1 MRAVRHAVAI
11 RVRPNVILLGAVA
24 CLAAAGI
31 SDLGQLTV
39 AHAQADAFEV
49 ASIRRNKTAEE
60 ERAARIAA
68 SPGIAL
74 PPGRARTQAGG
85 TLNGTAMTVRE
96 LIRDAYGY
104 RNRALSD
111 VTGGPDWLD
120 QERYDV
126 IARASIE
133 FPASSMLGIP
143 PDAERLL
150 KKLLQDR
157 FKLKVRT
164 ETRRRDIYEMQM
176 AREGKLGEG
185 LKLSEGT
192 CLSFYAFSTSPTAA
206 GTAGQAKP
214 VCSFV
219 IAGGTFSGGNMT
231 MEELSKFLP
240 AFPSINTTVVDKTGL
255 KGGYDFT
262 VLYQLSNVAAV
273 QSAEVASR
281 PLFNQAFEQ
290 QTGIKLVKTQ
300 GPVEVLIVES
310 VERPTDN

>member
-1 MRAVRHAVAI
+1 
-11 RVRPNVILLGAVA
+11 VA
-24 CLAAAGI
+24 CLAAAVIG
-31 SDLGQLTV
+31 DLGPRTV
-39 AHAQADAFEV
+39 AHGQADAFDV
-49 ASIRRNKTAEE
+49 ASIRRNKAAEE

-150 KKLLQDR
+150 RKLLQDR
-157 FKLKVRT
+157 FGLKVRT
-164 ETRRRDIYEMQM
+164 EARRRDIYEMQM
-176 AREGKLGEG
+176 AREGKLGDG
-185 LKLSEGT
+185 IKRSEGT
-192 CLSFYAFSTSPTAA
+192 CLSFYAFSTSPAVAGAGAA
-206 GTAGQAKP
+206 AQSKP

-255 KGGYDFT
+255 QGGYDFT
-262 VLYQLSNVAAV
+262 VLYQLANVAAV